1 MREERQPPRSQH
13 RSLTRSKIRTSHR
26 RKPER
31 NHSEEK
37 RSRLSSESS
46 ADFTPESSQEGGS
59 KHGVHSWKLRR
70 IEKQLA
76 EIANQHQDGDAPGYD
91 TRPPFTKRI
100 LRETIPRHFKIPQV
114 EPYDGTTD
122 PLDHLGSF
130 KAHMMI
136 QGASDALYCLAF
148 PATLKKAA

>member
-1 MREERQPPRSQH
+1 MSRRREHDGSYAEGKRPR
-13 RSLTRSKIRTSHR
+13 L
-26 RKPER
+26 P
-31 NHSEEK
+31 
-37 RSRLSSESS
+37 SESS
-46 ADFTPESSQEGGS
+46 TDFTPESSQEGGS
-59 KHGVHSWKLRR
+59 KHGVHAQKLQR
-70 IEKQLA
+70 IKKQLA

-122 PLDHLGSF
+122 PLDHMGSF

-148 PATLKKAA
+148 PTTLKKAARMWYSGIPLDTIYSFS